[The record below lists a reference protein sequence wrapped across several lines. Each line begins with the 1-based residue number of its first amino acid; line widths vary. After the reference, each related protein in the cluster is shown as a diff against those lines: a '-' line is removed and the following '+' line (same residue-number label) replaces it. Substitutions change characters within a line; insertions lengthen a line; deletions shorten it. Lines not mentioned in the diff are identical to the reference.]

1 MYYEYDFGDLR
12 RLSYNEYECLETQM
26 SKIGK
31 RLFVEHY
38 YSFKRRDRSIF
49 DKCPPNMKPEI
60 FRKRVLAAF
69 MLFDFNLE
77 MHALYK
83 VLNSPQMPREILIT
97 AKQIFEYEL
106 LMNDYLSKNG

>member
-1 MYYEYDFGDLR
+1 MYYEYDFGELR
-12 RLSYNEYECLETQM
+12 KLNYNEYECLETQM

-38 YSFKRRDRSIF
+38 YSFKRKDRSLF
-49 DKCPPNMKPEI
+49 DKCPTHMKPEI

-83 VLNSPQMPREILIT
+83 ILSSPQMPREILIT
-97 AKQIFEYEL
+97 ARQIFEYET
-106 LMNDYLSKNG
+106 LMSDYLAKNG